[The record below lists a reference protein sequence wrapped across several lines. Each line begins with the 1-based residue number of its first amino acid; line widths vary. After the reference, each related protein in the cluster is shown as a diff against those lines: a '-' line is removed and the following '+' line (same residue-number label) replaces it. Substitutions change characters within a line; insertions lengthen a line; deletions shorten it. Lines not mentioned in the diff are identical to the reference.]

1 MQSTLVGPIS
11 PSVLMVVSGITKV
24 FVGELVEKAREVQR
38 KWKEAESEDR
48 HEKLHLKRYIQ
59 QMHQDRLHEMQETSA
74 QVPNDAS
81 VPYTGSVDQSQIS
94 VREPSFSELRSHA
107 EEASNLGIT
116 TANRKESFRTVEE
129 LDQEATDM
137 LLFGG
142 YEDSLAPSDEDSDD
156 IEPQEALLPEH
167 IREAHR
173 LLKLEGKVPIPKRGH
188 NIDLDYF

>member
-1 MQSTLVGPIS
+1 
-11 PSVLMVVSGITKV
+11 MVVSGITKV

-59 QMHQDRLHEMQETSA
+59 QMDQDRLHEMQETSA
-74 QVPNDAS
+74 QVQNDVS
-81 VPYTGSVDQSQIS
+81 VAYAGSVDQSQIEDIS

-107 EEASNLGIT
+107 AEASEIGIT
-116 TANRKESFRTVEE
+116 AANRKESFRTVEE
-129 LDQEATDM
+129 FDQEATDM

-156 IEPQEALLPEH
+156 IEPPEALLPEH

-188 NIDLDYF
+188 TIDLDFF